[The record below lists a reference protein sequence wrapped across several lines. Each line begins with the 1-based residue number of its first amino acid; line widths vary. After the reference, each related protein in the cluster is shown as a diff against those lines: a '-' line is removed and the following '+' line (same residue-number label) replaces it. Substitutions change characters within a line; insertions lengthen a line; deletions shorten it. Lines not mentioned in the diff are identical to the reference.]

1 MSPNLFLFS
10 SQKWVYSRLASS
22 FAISSVIVD
31 SNMDECNLII
41 GYYASNTEHSELNND
56 NITRLFTYEPNATTG
71 DDCFWT
77 QFHTWSRR
85 VGMRIKIQEIYAKK
99 SESNN
104 FRAMFAV
111 GLFSNTVR
119 KIYTISII
127 VRLFI

>member
-71 DDCFWT
+71 DDCF
-77 QFHTWSRR
+77 
-85 VGMRIKIQEIYAKK
+85 
-99 SESNN
+99 
-104 FRAMFAV
+104 
-111 GLFSNTVR
+111 
-119 KIYTISII
+119 
-127 VRLFI
+127 